1 MCIHISVENPEK
13 NGQFLALYFLLSY
26 IISWTFW
33 VALIIAF
40 QLNIGSIR
48 DIVDPTND
56 FFINII
62 TRIGLFGPAL
72 ASVIVIYYEK
82 KRSGL
87 RELFSRI
94 KKWRVGI
101 EWYIAIIFV
110 SIIPVL
116 CALTVDI
123 LVDGSLPEIFSITFL
138 FSAVILF
145 FFILFFGGGLEEP
158 GWRGYALPALQSK
171 YNVTKSSLILGFCWC
186 FWHFPLFFI
195 PGSSR
200 GGLSSFPGFLL
211 IGLGITFIFTWL
223 YNNTESLFATI
234 LFHTMFNIS
243 SELLLPSSDNSIVGI
258 VYMVVLWALVLLIGL
273 KSYWSNH
280 NTKNK
285 IQLF

>member
-1 MCIHISVENPEK
+1 MT
-13 NGQFLALYFLLSY
+13 Y

-40 QLNIGSIR
+40 QLNLGSTQ

-56 FFINII
+56 FFINIV

-72 ASVIVIYYEK
+72 AAIIVIYFENNK
-82 KRSGL
+82 NGL
-87 RELFSRI
+87 QELFSRI
-94 KKWRVGI
+94 KKWRFGK
-101 EWYIAIIFV
+101 EWYFAAIFV
-110 SIIPVL
+110 PIVPVF
-116 CALTVDI
+116 CAFSVNI
-123 LVDGSLPEIFSITFL
+123 MVDGSLSVIFSLNFL

-171 YNVTKSSLILGFCWC
+171 YNNIKSSLILGFCWC

-223 YNNTESLFATI
+223 YNNTESIFATI
-234 LFHTMFNIS
+234 LFHTMFNFS
-243 SELLLPSSDNSIVGI
+243 SELLLPSNDNSIVGI
-258 VYMVVLWALVLLIGL
+258 VYLVVLWFSVFIIGL
-273 KSYWSNH
+273 INYWFNRD
-280 NTKNK
+280 NV
-285 IQLF
+285 Q